1 MMYERV
7 DVYEGALGGDM
18 IDRFVLV
25 VEVADNSF
33 VVDVIWHNAEAIIL
47 GDIDDIFLGFIL
59 SDGSV

>member
-1 MMYERV
+1 MYERV
-7 DVYEGALGGDM
+7 YMNEGTLGGDV
-18 IDRFVLV
+18 IDRLVLV
-25 VEVADNSF
+25 VEVADNPF